1 LTTQA
6 NGLAKGLSEEGYPLK
21 KRAFHI
27 LLLMALACLAGG
39 VLRAQEGPLSLDEV
53 KVLLI
58 GGANTQKMIGLIEK
72 RGVDFAMNPDLAKQ
86 FHDLGAA
93 DEVIDALQRASQNRG
108 RTPQASS
115 PAPAKPAESAASAS
129 PPAAA
134 SAPASQ
140 PAETTTQ
147 PSASVESKVQQTLNE
162 KDEVVGEDETPP
174 AAGGAKS
181 AASGAAPP
189 ASNKPLKDPSPDE
202 IQHIIQEF
210 AAKEKLF
217 KEARDNYTYHQI
229 NKVEELGPNN
239 EVVGTYRQDWDIL
252 FEDSGKRIEQV
263 TYAPL
268 PTLKGLMVT
277 QQDID
282 AMRSIQPFVLTSD
295 ELPEYEIKYLGHVRV
310 DYLTTYVFSIRPKEI
325 KKNRLYFKGIVWVD
339 DRDLQIVKTEGKSVP
354 ETQTRNGEN
363 LFPRFTTYRE
373 QIDGKYWF
381 PTFTM
386 ADDTLYFPGNPVH
399 IKEVIRYTNYKQ
411 FKSKVRI
418 LSATPTGDTSHP
430 PKP

>member
-1 LTTQA
+1 
-6 NGLAKGLSEEGYPLK
+6 LK
-21 KRAFHI
+21 KRI
-27 LLLMALACLAGG
+27 IQVVLLAVVAIFAGG
-39 VLRAQEGPLSLDEV
+39 VLRAQDSPLSVNEV

-58 GGANTQKMIGLIEK
+58 GGANPQKMLGLVEK
-72 RGVDFAMNPDLAKQ
+72 RGVNFAMNPDLAKQ
-86 FHDLGAA
+86 FHDLGAT
-93 DEVIDALQRASQNRG
+93 DEVIEAIQRASER
-108 RTPQASS
+108 R
-115 PAPAKPAESAASAS
+115 AKPAQAAAEPAPKAATANTSS

-134 SAPASQ
+134 PAPPAQSAANNP
-140 PAETTTQ
+140 PPGT
-147 PSASVESKVQQTLNE
+147 VEQKIHQTLNE
-162 KDEVVGEDETPP
+162 KTEVVNEDETPP
-174 AAGGAKS
+174 STGEQQKKA
-181 AASGAAPP
+181 AASSAAPP
-189 ASNKPLKDPSPDE
+189 PPANTPLKDPSPAE
-202 IQHIIQEF
+202 IQRIIQEF
-210 AAKEKLF
+210 AAKETQF
-217 KEARDNYTYHQI
+217 KQARDNYTYHQI
-229 NKVEELGPNN
+229 NKVEELGPND

-252 FEDSGKRIEQV
+252 FDDSGKRIEQV

-277 QQDID
+277 EQDID
-282 AMRSIQPFVLTSD
+282 AMRSIQPFVLTTD

-325 KKNRLYFKGIVWVD
+325 KKGHLYFKGIVWVD

-354 ETQTRNGEN
+354 ETRTSHGEN

-386 ADDTLYFPGNPVH
+386 ADDTLYFPGNPIH
-399 IKEVIRYTNYKQ
+399 IKEVIRYNNYKQ

-418 LSATPTGDTSHP
+418 LSSTPTSDTPNPP

>member
-1 LTTQA
+1 
-6 NGLAKGLSEEGYPLK
+6 LK
-21 KRAFHI
+21 KRI
-27 LLLMALACLAGG
+27 IQVVLLAVVAIFAGG
-39 VLRAQEGPLSLDEV
+39 VLRAQDSPLSVNEV

-58 GGANTQKMIGLIEK
+58 GGANPQKMLGLVEK
-72 RGVDFAMNPDLAKQ
+72 RGVNFAMNPDLAKQ
-86 FHDLGAA
+86 FHDLGAT
-93 DEVIDALQRASQNRG
+93 DEVIEAIQRASER
-108 RTPQASS
+108 RAKTAQA
-115 PAPAKPAESAASAS
+115 APAHKAATANSSS

-134 SAPASQ
+134 TTPSAP
-140 PAETTTQ
+140 PAAAPAPPAQ
-147 PSASVESKVQQTLNE
+147 SAANNPPPATVEQKIHQTLNE
-162 KDEVVGEDETPP
+162 KTEVVNEDETPP
-174 AAGGAKS
+174 STGEQQKKA
-181 AASGAAPP
+181 AASSAVPPPP
-189 ASNKPLKDPSPDE
+189 ANTPLKDPSPAE
-202 IQHIIQEF
+202 IQRIIQEF
-210 AAKEKLF
+210 AAKETQF
-217 KEARDNYTYHQI
+217 KQARDNYTYHQI
-229 NKVEELGPNN
+229 NKVEELGPND

-252 FEDSGKRIEQV
+252 FDDSGKRIEQV

-277 QQDID
+277 EQDID
-282 AMRSIQPFVLTSD
+282 AMRSIQPFVLTTD

-325 KKNRLYFKGIVWVD
+325 KKGHLYFKGIVWVD

-354 ETQTRNGEN
+354 ETRTSHGEN

-386 ADDTLYFPGNPVH
+386 ADDTLYFPGNPIH
-399 IKEVIRYTNYKQ
+399 IKEVIRYNNYKQ

-418 LSATPTGDTSHP
+418 LSSTPTSDTPNPP

>member
-1 LTTQA
+1 M
-6 NGLAKGLSEEGYPLK
+6 K
-21 KRAFHI
+21 KLVFQIAPF
-27 LLLMALACLAGG
+27 LLLACLGGG
-39 VLRAQEGPLSLDEV
+39 VARAQDGPLNVDEV

-58 GGANTQKMIGLIEK
+58 GGANPQKMLGLIEK
-72 RGVDFAMNPDLAKQ
+72 RGVDFQMNADLAKR
-86 FHDLGAA
+86 FHDLGAT
-93 DEVIDALQRASQNRG
+93 DEVIDALQRASQKR
-108 RTPQASS
+108 
-115 PAPAKPAESAASAS
+115 APAAQPSPSNSKPATSAASAN
-129 PPAAA
+129 PAPE
-134 SAPASQ
+134 STPEPRPATSSQ
-140 PAETTTQ
+140 P
-147 PSASVESKVQQTLNE
+147 PSSVQQKINQTLAE
-162 KDEVVGEDETPP
+162 KDMAQNEDETPLV
-174 AAGGAKS
+174 AGQIKS
-181 AASGAAPP
+181 AASGAPGAAGGAPLADPDP
-189 ASNKPLKDPSPDE
+189 AE
-202 IQHIIQEF
+202 IQHIVQEF

-217 KEARDNYTYHQI
+217 KEARDNYTFHQI
-229 NKVEELGPNN
+229 NKVEELGPEN

-252 FEDSGKRIEQV
+252 FDDSGKRLEQV

-277 QQDID
+277 EQDLD

-325 KKNRLYFKGIVWVD
+325 KKGRLYFKGIVWVD

-354 ETQTRNGEN
+354 ETQTKRGEN

-418 LSATPTGDTSHP
+418 LSATPTGGDNTPPP